1 MAITLQEK
9 NALADLVVFR
19 RWALTYTQV
28 HECGWLNE
36 ESCRAYARIRWEGK
50 TGQRGV
56 TIRGRKLWTAAN
68 QALRITSSTE
78 IDGSLWKVS
87 WDFREAMRTGQMPK
101 VTNRTHYYGH
111 ILEDSTGLDT
121 LGYVIAPD
129 ETRAKM
135 AAAVTLGPR
144 AHSEHLSVSRE
155 GVADWEKAKSMNAE
169 LLARYNK
176 AIAHAKVTMAQKLWE
191 IEQMECQVAFLSIGA
206 TFDSVTAPEGA

>member
-19 RWALTYTQV
+19 RWPLTYPQV

-36 ESCRAYARIRWEGK
+36 ESCRAYARIRWGGV

-68 QALRITSSTE
+68 QALRVTSSTE
-78 IDGSLWKVS
+78 IDGSLWKVE
-87 WDFREAMRTGQMPK
+87 WNFREAMKTGEMPK
-101 VTNRTHYYGH
+101 LANRTHYYGH
-111 ILEDSTGLDT
+111 LLEDSIGLET

-129 ETRAKM
+129 ATRAKM

-155 GVADWEKAKSMNAE
+155 GVADWEKVKAMNAE
-169 LLARYNK
+169 LMVRYNK
-176 AIAHAKVTMAQKLWE
+176 AIAHAKNTLAQKLWE
-191 IEQMECQVAFLSIGA
+191 IEQLECQVAFLSTGA
-206 TFDSVTAPEGA
+206 TFESVQMPDVA

>member
-9 NALADLVVFR
+9 NSLADLVVFR
-19 RWALTYTQV
+19 RWTLTYPQV

-36 ESCRAYARIRWEGK
+36 ESCRAYARIRWGGV

-68 QALRITSSTE
+68 QALRVTSSTE
-78 IDGSLWKVS
+78 IDGSLWKVE
-87 WDFREAMRTGQMPK
+87 WNFREAMKTGEMPK
-101 VTNRTHYYGH
+101 LANRTHYYGH
-111 ILEDSTGLDT
+111 LLEDSIGLET

-129 ETRAKM
+129 ATRAKM

-155 GVADWEKAKSMNAE
+155 GVADWEKVKAMNAE
-169 LLARYNK
+169 LMVRYNK
-176 AIAHAKVTMAQKLWE
+176 AIAHAKNTLAQKLWE
-191 IEQMECQVAFLSIGA
+191 IEQLECQVAFLSTGA
-206 TFDSVTAPEGA
+206 TFESVQMPDVA

>member
-9 NALADLVVFR
+9 NSLADLVVFR
-19 RWALTYTQV
+19 RWALTYPQV

-36 ESCRAYARIRWEGK
+36 ESCRAYARIRWGGA

-56 TIRGRKLWTAAN
+56 TIRGRKLWAAADL
-68 QALRITSSTE
+68 ALRITSSTE
-78 IDGSLWKVS
+78 IDGSLWKVK
-87 WDFREAMRTGQMPK
+87 WDFREAIKAGEMPK
-101 VTNRTHYYGH
+101 LTNRTHYYGH
-111 ILEDSTGLDT
+111 LLEDSTGLET

-129 ETRAKM
+129 ATRAKM

-155 GVADWEKAKSMNAE
+155 GVADWEKAKAMNAE

-176 AIAHAKVTMAQKLWE
+176 AIAHAEVTMAQKLWE
-191 IEQMECQVAFLSIGA
+191 IEQMKCQVAFLSTGA
-206 TFDSVTAPEGA
+206 TFESMEIPGVA

>member
-19 RWALTYTQV
+19 RWALTYSQV

-56 TIRGRKLWTAAN
+56 TIRGRKLWSAASA
-68 QALRITSSTE
+68 ALRINSSTE
-78 IDGSLWKVS
+78 IDGSLWSVK
-87 WDFREAMRTGQMPK
+87 WDFREAMRSGAMPK

-111 ILEDSTGLDT
+111 LLEDATGFET

-129 ETRAKM
+129 ATRAKM

-144 AHSEHLSVSRE
+144 AHSEHLSVTRE
-155 GVADWEKAKSMNAE
+155 GVADWEKVKAMNAE
-169 LLARYNK
+169 LLARHNK
-176 AIAHAKVTMAQKLWE
+176 AITHAKVTMAQKLWE
-191 IEQMECQVAFLSIGA
+191 IEQLECQVAFLSIGA
-206 TFDSVTAPEGA
+206 TFDSVKMPDMA

>member
-19 RWALTYTQV
+19 RWALTYPQV

-36 ESCRAYARIRWEGK
+36 ESCRAYARIRWGGV

-68 QALRITSSTE
+68 QALRVTSSTE
-78 IDGSLWKVS
+78 IDGSLWKVE
-87 WDFREAMRTGQMPK
+87 WNFREAMKTGEMPK
-101 VTNRTHYYGH
+101 LANRTHYYGH
-111 ILEDSTGLDT
+111 LLEDSTGLET

-129 ETRAKM
+129 ATRAKM

-155 GVADWEKAKSMNAE
+155 GVADWEKVKAMNAE
-169 LLARYNK
+169 LMARYNK
-176 AIAHAKVTMAQKLWE
+176 AIAHAKNTLAQKLWE
-191 IEQMECQVAFLSIGA
+191 IEQLECQVAFLSIGA
-206 TFDSVTAPEGA
+206 TFESVQMPDVA

>member
-19 RWALTYTQV
+19 RWALTYPQV

-36 ESCRAYARIRWEGK
+36 ESCRAYARIRWGGV

-68 QALRITSSTE
+68 QALRVTSSTE
-78 IDGSLWKVS
+78 IDGSLWKVE
-87 WDFREAMRTGQMPK
+87 WNFREAMKTGEMPK
-101 VTNRTHYYGH
+101 LANRTHYYGH
-111 ILEDSTGLDT
+111 LLEDSIGLET

-129 ETRAKM
+129 ATRAKM

-155 GVADWEKAKSMNAE
+155 GVADWEKVKAMNAE
-169 LLARYNK
+169 LMVRYNK
-176 AIAHAKVTMAQKLWE
+176 AIAHAKNTLAQKLWE
-191 IEQMECQVAFLSIGA
+191 IEQLECQVAFLSTGA
-206 TFDSVTAPEGA
+206 TFESVQMPDVA

>member
-9 NALADLVVFR
+9 NSLADLVVFR
-19 RWALTYTQV
+19 RWTLTYPQV

-36 ESCRAYARIRWEGK
+36 ESCRAYARIRWGGV

-68 QALRITSSTE
+68 QALRVTSSTE
-78 IDGSLWKVS
+78 IDGSLWKVE
-87 WDFREAMRTGQMPK
+87 WNFREAMKTGEMPK
-101 VTNRTHYYGH
+101 LANRTHYYGH
-111 ILEDSTGLDT
+111 LLEDSIGLET

-129 ETRAKM
+129 ATRAKM

-155 GVADWEKAKSMNAE
+155 GVADWEKVKAMNAE
-169 LLARYNK
+169 LMARYNK
-176 AIAHAKVTMAQKLWE
+176 AIAHAKNTLAQKLWE
-191 IEQMECQVAFLSIGA
+191 IEQLECQVAFLSIGA
-206 TFDSVTAPEGA
+206 TFESVQMPDVA

>member
-19 RWALTYTQV
+19 RWPLTYQQV

-36 ESCRAYARIRWEGK
+36 ESCRAYARIRWGGV

-68 QALRITSSTE
+68 QALRINSSTE
-78 IDGSLWKVS
+78 IDGSLWCVK
-87 WDFREAMRTGQMPK
+87 WDFREAMKTGEMPK
-101 VTNRTHYYGH
+101 LANRTHYYGH
-111 ILEDSTGLDT
+111 LLEDSTGLET

-129 ETRAKM
+129 ATRAKM

-144 AHSEHLSVSRE
+144 AHSEHLNVSRE
-155 GVADWEKAKSMNAE
+155 GVADWEKVKAMNAE
-169 LLARYNK
+169 LMVRYSK
-176 AIAHAKVTMAQKLWE
+176 AIAHAKNTLAQKLWE
-191 IEQMECQVAFLSIGA
+191 IEQLECQVAFLSTGA
-206 TFDSVTAPEGA
+206 TFESVKMPDVA